1 MEISN
6 SVGQTAQFASI
17 SSTNNKPNSLA
28 KDAVRAVAPETEPKQ
43 SSNTPAQ
50 QSIIID
56 EQAVALYKES
66 QQSPVSNSSSS
77 SSNAFSSANQ
87 DQPSAKNATAVASYQ
102 AVGDLAKRESVQQLF
117 GVDLFA

>member
-6 SVGQTAQFASI
+6 SVGQAAQFGSV
-17 SSTNNKPNSLA
+17 SSTNNKPNSIA
-28 KDAVRAVAPETEPKQ
+28 KDSVRPVVPEAEPEQ
-43 SSNTPAQ
+43 SSNTQAQ

-66 QQSPVSNSSSS
+66 QQPPTNKST
-77 SSNAFSSANQ
+77 FSSASP
-87 DQPSAKNATAVASYQ
+87 DQPSVKNETAVASYQ
-102 AVGDLAKRESVQQLF
+102 AVGDLANRESVQKLF